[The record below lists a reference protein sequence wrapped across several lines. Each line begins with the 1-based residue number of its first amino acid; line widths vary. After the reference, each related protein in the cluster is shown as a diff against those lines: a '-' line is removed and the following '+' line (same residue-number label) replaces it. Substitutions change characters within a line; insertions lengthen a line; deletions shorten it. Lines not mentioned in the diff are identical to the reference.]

1 MTVKKRVYMLINF
14 TYFITFYSN
23 LRFYKN
29 YIFSIIISCLFCVCH
44 LLIKKFMKNLELKE
58 YCLWWGKRI
67 LYITW
72 SLLFLDLIAYPLI
85 DQLFS

>member
-29 YIFSIIISCLFCVCH
+29 YIFSIIISCLLYMPSTDKEIHEEFRAKRV
-44 LLIKKFMKNLELKE
+44 LLVVGKKNFIYHMEFTFFRFN
-58 YCLWWGKRI
+58 CI
-67 LYITW
+67 STN
-72 SLLFLDLIAYPLI
+72 
-85 DQLFS
+85 